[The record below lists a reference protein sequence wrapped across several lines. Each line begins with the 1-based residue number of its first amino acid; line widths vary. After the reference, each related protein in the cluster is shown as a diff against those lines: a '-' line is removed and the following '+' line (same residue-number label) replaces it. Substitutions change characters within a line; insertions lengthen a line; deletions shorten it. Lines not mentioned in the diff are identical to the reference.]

1 MNNELIF
8 LIYLHSLQVKNHS
21 IKQQVLILRVYTW
34 VLMIIQM
41 FLSSMESIL
50 MVKMHSIDY
59 IRIIFNMMKVW
70 YLFYSSLESIDLA
83 NQILPHV
90 IQWSNDI
97 VDDNPLVIENEDD
110 YGKLN
115 DKNWSSIIVKE
126 GLFEEMRD
134 ELILNDYPHIQFIH
148 FQKGS
153 FEIISSLTI
162 SNLPELKFLIV
173 EYESFCITTSV
184 TLSSIF

>member
-1 MNNELIF
+1 
-8 LIYLHSLQVKNHS
+8 
-21 IKQQVLILRVYTW
+21 
-34 VLMIIQM
+34 M

-70 YLFYSSLESIDLA
+70 YLFSSSIDSIELVS
-83 NQILPHV
+83 QIIPH
-90 IQWSNDI
+90 IKQIEN
-97 VDDNPLVIENEDD
+97 DDNPLVIENEDD

-126 GLFEEMRD
+126 GLFNEMRD
-134 ELILNDYPHIQFIH
+134 ELILNDYPHVQFIH
-148 FQKGS
+148 IQRES
-153 FEIISSLTI
+153 FKNISSLTI
-162 SNLPELKFLIV
+162 SNLPELKLLVF
-173 EYESFCITTSV
+173 EDSSFYSTTSL

>member
-1 MNNELIF
+1 
-8 LIYLHSLQVKNHS
+8 
-21 IKQQVLILRVYTW
+21 
-34 VLMIIQM
+34 M

-50 MVKMHSIDY
+50 MVKMLSIDY

-70 YLFYSSLESIDLA
+70 YLFYSSLESIESA

-90 IQWSNDI
+90 IQLSNDI

-110 YGKLN
+110 YAKLN

-126 GLFEEMRD
+126 GLFKEMRD
-134 ELILNDYPHIQFIH
+134 ELILNDYPHVQFIH
-148 FQKGS
+148 IQIES
-153 FEIISSLTI
+153 FKTITNLTI
-162 SNLPELKFLIV
+162 SNLPELKFLIF
-173 EYESFCITTSV
+173 EFGSFHETTNL